1 MQTTILA
8 SQQVVEYKD
17 IASVTSLLLFFRI
30 SKLQSENFL
39 NLPPG
44 LKMGGN
50 RKGFDKIN
58 TLPPNIKVIFIHA
71 FVSAFDLS
79 FKVVIAMGALTLI
92 SALFMRNVKPKL
104 KSDEKDGGSAGL
116 SE

>member
-1 MQTTILA
+1 MYL
-8 SQQVVEYKD
+8 
-17 IASVTSLLLFFRI
+17 LLLFLVGAVFGLAI
-30 SKLQSENFL
+30 IGTIFNNKLTDEL
-39 NLPPG
+39 EKNLPPG